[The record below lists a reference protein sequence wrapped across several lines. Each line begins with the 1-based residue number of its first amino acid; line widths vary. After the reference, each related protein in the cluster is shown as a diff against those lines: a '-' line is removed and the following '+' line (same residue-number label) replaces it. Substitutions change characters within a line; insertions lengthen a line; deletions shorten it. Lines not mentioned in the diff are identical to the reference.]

1 MSYQVFKVNGVV
13 LEEKEI
19 GESDKVFLV
28 FTQEFGKIEVLGK
41 GIRKIKAKL
50 KSFLQ
55 ILNHISLEIVK
66 GKNFF
71 IAIDGVLKENF
82 PYPQR
87 NLLTFRSSLYLS
99 FLVNHFLKPEIK
111 EETSFNLFL
120 ETLYNIGKGEKV
132 SEALRFFEWNF
143 LKNLGFGMEV
153 LKCPICQKNLNSPKF
168 FFSPQ
173 NGGVVCASC
182 FKRNSGIEISS
193 DALKVI
199 RVILLQ
205 KRDLYFKI
213 KIEKSLQRE
222 LREISKIYLSYFLE
236 KPVFVP

>member
-1 MSYQVFKVNGVV
+1 MSYQVFKVNGIV
-13 LEEKEI
+13 LEEKEV
-19 GESDKVFLV
+19 GESDKLFLV
-28 FTQEFGKIEVLGK
+28 FSKEFGKIEVLGK

-50 KSFLQ
+50 KSFFQ
-55 ILNHISLEIVK
+55 ILNYISLEIVK

-82 PYPQR
+82 PYPKR
-87 NLLTFRSSLYLS
+87 NLMTFRNSLYVS

-111 EETSFNLFL
+111 EESLFDLFL
-120 ETLYNIGKGEKV
+120 QSLYEIGKGEK
-132 SEALRFFEWNF
+132 SLEALRFFEWNF

-153 LKCPICQKNLNSPKF
+153 LKCPICQKTLKSPKF
-168 FFSPQ
+168 FFSPK
-173 NGGVVCASC
+173 NGGVVCNTC
-182 FKRNSGIEISS
+182 FKDNSGIEISI

-213 KIEKSLQRE
+213 KIGRE
-222 LREISKIYLSYFLE
+222 LQKELRKISKIYLSYFLE
-236 KPVFVP
+236 KPIFIP